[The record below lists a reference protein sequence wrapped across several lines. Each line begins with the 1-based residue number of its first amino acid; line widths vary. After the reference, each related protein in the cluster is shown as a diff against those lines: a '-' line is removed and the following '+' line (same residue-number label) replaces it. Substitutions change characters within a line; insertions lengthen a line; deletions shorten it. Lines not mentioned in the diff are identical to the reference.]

1 MELYKDDFE
10 QAYGAKAP
18 KTDKYHE
25 AFGKF
30 EAFGSDHKA
39 QIVGALEEAGL
50 TPTIVQT
57 SL

>member
-25 AFGKF
+25 AFDKF
-30 EAFGSDHKA
+30 EAFGSDE
-39 QIVGALEEAGL
+39 QVTRTVTALLEKHAAGNF
-50 TPTIVQT
+50 T
-57 SL
+57 SSI